1 MWYTA
6 KLPLSDVGGIQLPI
20 LQVAIKSFFKIKC
33 LFQDH
38 VLAHSKASI
47 NPHGNKQVGSLKFK
61 VSFMFLS
68 VHSPSLLTKF
78 AEQVTQGDGDG
89 VKGTRKSINT
99 CSTSHMRHVTQQLQP
114 ETSPIKTNQLHR
126 VSPRDLSVVR
136 VRGVRDRTEFA
147 GGGGIISC
155 VCVWS
160 LQSPLPRF
168 RSFFPPTL

>member
-1 MWYTA
+1 
-6 KLPLSDVGGIQLPI
+6 
-20 LQVAIKSFFKIKC
+20 
-33 LFQDH
+33 
-38 VLAHSKASI
+38 
-47 NPHGNKQVGSLKFK
+47 
-61 VSFMFLS
+61 MFLS

-114 ETSPIKTNQLHR
+114 ETSPIKTNQLHT

-147 GGGGIISC
+147 GGGGILAAC
-155 VCVWS
+155 VCGRSNLLS
-160 LQSPLPRF
+160 LVFDPSFPQPSKKSGSPFNNRID
-168 RSFFPPTL
+168 